1 MMKHDMSKKETAISS
16 PTQTA
21 SDRLDVQEKALA
33 MISFISNRL
42 VAGAV
47 SPIRDFAGLSVNEAR
62 IVLLINA
69 DAIDTAAE
77 ATRLIGIDQAAVSR
91 SVQRLIERGFIIS
104 AVDKRDAKR
113 NLLELTHKGSRYAEA
128 LGRLNDEREDRLLS
142 VLSTAE
148 RLFFLDILAKVLA
161 NVESANAVL
170 PQQSWLG
177 GEYADT
183 DPSSP

>member
-1 MMKHDMSKKETAISS
+1 MSKTKTVTPS
-16 PTQTA
+16 PKPPA
-21 SDRLDVQEKALA
+21 PDRLDVQEKALA
-33 MISFISNRL
+33 MITFISNRL

-47 SPIRDFAGLSVNEAR
+47 LPIRDFAGLSVNEAR
-62 IVLLINA
+62 IVLLIKA
-69 DAIDTAAE
+69 GAIDTAAE

-91 SVQRLIERGFIIS
+91 SVQRLIERKFVIS
-104 AVDKRDAKR
+104 AVDRRDAKR
-113 NLLELTHKGSRYAEA
+113 NLLELTNKGSRYADA
-128 LGRLNDEREDRLLS
+128 LGRLNEEREDRLLS